1 MTNQMDRIAV
11 SVAAFVCLVMVCG
24 MTASAQ
30 SPDAASDSEPR
41 RLLNRPLRF
50 LNRLNQDRRSVP
62 VSVVDDGEG
71 FQVPAD
77 SPEPA
82 DGPATEDGER
92 LDPRQEKA
100 IDMAHAATFAG
111 DPYPSAEKCRNCHPG
126 HYREW
131 ASSQH
136 AYAQLSPVF
145 NTMQNLVNQLTNG
158 TNADF
163 CIRCHTHVG
172 MALGEPL
179 AMSQMDRHPASREGV
194 TCVVCH
200 RVDKNWGKGSG
211 RRALVAGD
219 LSAAIYGPTG
229 NAVLSRVLAD
239 PEKFGALGGAD
250 RDPDSRSRTI
260 HGEVVPRFFQSTPSM
275 CGSCH
280 DVLAPNG
287 FRLEDAFSEFKSSP
301 AAREKEQNCQT
312 CHMGKIQGVP
322 SGFAFEPAALV
333 GNVSTPPR
341 KRTNHTMSGPD
352 YPIVH
357 PAFFPHNPAAI
368 KEENPEFAKLR
379 VVEGHATMREWLDF
393 DYKAGWGT
401 PEFEA
406 DVAKDYE
413 FPEAWK
419 SQARRFRARDILN
432 DQFKARKDARVLR
445 HQVLSA
451 GYKLSN
457 IEFVGIGRRGMSF
470 RVRVFNGTDG
480 HGAPTGFDAERVV
493 FLRVTVKDRD
503 GVVVFVSGDLDPNGD
518 VRDNHS
524 VYVHNGEAP
533 IDRQLFSLQT
543 KFITRNIFGGEREQ
557 VLAVPFSL
565 TPLVYIRPETR
576 PFNVLGRP
584 IGARKHKQNLSSRNG
599 SRWANYTVSNR
610 ALTGNGPYSVK
621 MELVSGMVPVNLVH
635 AISSAG
641 FDYGLNAREIADRI
655 VAGHIV
661 VQERDAVFDVDN

>member
-1 MTNQMDRIAV
+1 MGIRSALFYRDGADDPPYDVQPYDVQPYDVQLYDVPPYDVPPYDVPPYDVPPYDVPPYDVPPSMSRRRCSLSRVSAIMTNQMDRIAV
-11 SVAAFVCLVMVCG
+11 SVAAIVCLVMVCG

-30 SPDAASDSEPR
+30 SPDAASASEPR

-50 LNRLNQDRRSVP
+50 LNRQNRDRRSVP
-62 VSVVDDGEG
+62 VSVVDDGEES
-71 FQVPAD
+71 QVPAD

-111 DPYPSAEKCRNCHPG
+111 DPFPSAEKCRNCHPG

-172 MALGEPL
+172 MALEEPL

-239 PEKFGALGGAD
+239 PEKFGALSGAD

-312 CHMGKIQGVP
+312 CHMGKIPGC
-322 SGFAFEPAALV
+322 AL
-333 GNVSTPPR
+333 R
-341 KRTNHTMSGPD
+341 
-352 YPIVH
+352 
-357 PAFFPHNPAAI
+357 
-368 KEENPEFAKLR
+368 LC
-379 VVEGHATMREWLDF
+379 L
-393 DYKAGWGT
+393 
-401 PEFEA
+401 
-406 DVAKDYE
+406 
-413 FPEAWK
+413 
-419 SQARRFRARDILN
+419 
-432 DQFKARKDARVLR
+432 
-445 HQVLSA
+445 
-451 GYKLSN
+451 
-457 IEFVGIGRRGMSF
+457 
-470 RVRVFNGTDG
+470 
-480 HGAPTGFDAERVV
+480 
-493 FLRVTVKDRD
+493 
-503 GVVVFVSGDLDPNGD
+503 
-518 VRDNHS
+518 
-524 VYVHNGEAP
+524 
-533 IDRQLFSLQT
+533 
-543 KFITRNIFGGEREQ
+543 
-557 VLAVPFSL
+557 
-565 TPLVYIRPETR
+565 
-576 PFNVLGRP
+576 
-584 IGARKHKQNLSSRNG
+584 
-599 SRWANYTVSNR
+599 
-610 ALTGNGPYSVK
+610 
-621 MELVSGMVPVNLVH
+621 
-635 AISSAG
+635 
-641 FDYGLNAREIADRI
+641 
-655 VAGHIV
+655 
-661 VQERDAVFDVDN
+661 